1 MKNLLLLVFSGLLL
15 CSCTGSKTA
24 TEEQDI
30 QPEAILEVETTPE
43 EVYST
48 RISVQI
54 TSSNPTGG
62 YFQFDST
69 DTGWSGFAR
78 TFRNLNDTLEVLSN
92 QPIMPREGW
101 GEFNDMVNFLQIF
114 TLPAQDEINDYDKNP
129 LGRRNNPLN
138 VQIEVNAERANGYE
152 NSYIYENPAIETG
165 EYWQSANL
173 ITFLSYITTEVIVDT
188 TRVVD

>member
-1 MKNLLLLVFSGLLL
+1 MKTLLILIFSGILVAG
-15 CSCTGSKTA
+15 CAGSRKA
-24 TEEQDI
+24 ADEQEL
-30 QPEAILEVETTPE
+30 QPEAILQVETTPE
-43 EVYST
+43 DVSST
-48 RISVQI
+48 RISVNI

-92 QPIMPREGW
+92 QPVMPRNGW
-101 GEFNDMVNFLQIF
+101 EEFNDMVNFLQIF
-114 TLPAQDEINDYDKNP
+114 TLPKQTEIRNCYENP
-129 LGRRNNPLN
+129 IGRRNNPLN
-138 VQIEVNAERANGYE
+138 VQIEVEAERVGGFKNT
-152 NSYIYENPAIETG
+152 YIYANPAVETR

-188 TRVVD
+188 TRVME